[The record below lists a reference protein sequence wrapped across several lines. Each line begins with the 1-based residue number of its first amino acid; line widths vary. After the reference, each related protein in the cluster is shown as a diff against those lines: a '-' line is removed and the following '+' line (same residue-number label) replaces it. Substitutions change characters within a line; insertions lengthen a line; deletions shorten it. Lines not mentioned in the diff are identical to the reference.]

1 MKTFIK
7 LLLLLGIVVYLV
19 FAFAEFTTHGNKTV
33 CRSVSFTVA
42 DSSHAGFITSEEADR
57 ILRASG
63 LYPVGRQMKQID
75 GTAIERALKKNSFI
89 DSVSCY
95 KSPDGVVNVLIQQ
108 RLPLLRV
115 IADNGEDYYIDDK
128 GNPMNPQGYSAD
140 LVVATGNITRDF
152 SKKYLAQLGRFLHND
167 SFWNDQIEQIYV
179 TPQQRIEMV
188 PRVGNH
194 TILLGTPDSIS
205 IKFRN
210 LYTFYEKVLPEVGWN
225 KYTAILVEH
234 VSQIVGRKPKPKKS

>member
-1 MKTFIK
+1 MKTFFK
-7 LLLLLGIVVYLV
+7 LLLLVGIIVYLC
-19 FAFAEFTTHGNKTV
+19 FAFADFSTHGDSTV
-33 CRSVSFTVA
+33 CKKVEFTVA

-75 GTAIERALKKNSFI
+75 GVAIEKALKTNSFI

-108 RLPLLRV
+108 RLPLLRI
-115 IADNGEDYYIDDK
+115 IADDGENYYIDAK

-140 LVVATGNITRDF
+140 LIVATGNVTRAF
-152 SKKYLAQLGRFLHND
+152 AKKQLVKLGRFLHD
-167 SFWNDQIEQIYV
+167 DPFWNDQIEQIYV
-179 TPQQRIEMV
+179 TPQQHIEMV

-194 TILLGTPDSIS
+194 KIIFGTADSIS
-205 IKFRN
+205 TKFRN

-225 KYTAILVEH
+225 KYSAISVEH
-234 VSQIVGRKPKPKKS
+234 ISQIVGTKAGKS